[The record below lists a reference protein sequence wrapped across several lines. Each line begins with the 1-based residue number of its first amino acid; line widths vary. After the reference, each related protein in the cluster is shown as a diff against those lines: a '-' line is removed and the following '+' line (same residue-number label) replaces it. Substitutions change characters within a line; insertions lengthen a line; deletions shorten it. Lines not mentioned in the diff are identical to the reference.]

1 MAEAKKTT
9 SKAKAVKTTKVEK
22 PVVVKKAA
30 AKAKTTTITKP
41 AKAVKPAISKE
52 VVIEAAQEEVV
63 TEKVTKTLAKA
74 GKRSSKALEEVAEK
88 QTKEDRKVSHEDQDA
103 KPKQASQPTRT
114 RDERRGKL
122 FQKSAA
128 LIEKD
133 KLYTLEEAIALAK
146 QTSHVKFDASVEL
159 HVNLNVDP
167 RHADQNIR
175 DNLVLPFGTGKTV
188 RIVVLTDDAA
198 TAIKSGADLAG
209 NEEVLAELD
218 KGNLNFDILIA
229 IPSLMPKLGKYA
241 RTLGPRGLMPNPKSG
256 TVTTD
261 VNKAVAEAKA
271 GRIEYRVDNTGIVH
285 LMVGKV
291 SFEATPLLNNVQA
304 VIASIKSNKPASV
317 KSNYFKAVHLTTSMG
332 PSIKVDLASVN

>member
-9 SKAKAVKTTKVEK
+9 TKAKTAKTTKVAK
-22 PVVVKKAA
+22 PVVSEKAV
-30 AKAKTTTITKP
+30 AKAKTTKTTKP
-41 AKAVKPAISKE
+41 VKAEQPVAAEP
-52 VVIEAAQEEVV
+52 VVIEPVVEVV
-63 TEKVTKTLAKA
+63 AETTTKAPAKA
-74 GKRSSKALEEVAEK
+74 GKRSTKALEEVAEK
-88 QTKEDRKVSHEDQDA
+88 QTKEDRKASNEDEDV
-103 KPKQASQPTRT
+103 KPKQPSQPTRT
-114 RDERRGKL
+114 RDERRGKN
-122 FQKSAA
+122 FRKSAA
-128 LIEKD
+128 LVEKD
-133 KLYTLEEAIALAK
+133 KAYTLEEAIALAK

-175 DNLVLPFGTGKTV
+175 DNLVLPNGTGKTV

-198 TAIKSGADLAG
+198 TALKAGADLAG
-209 NEEVLAELD
+209 HEEVLAELD

-256 TVTTD
+256 SVTTD
-261 VNKAVAEAKA
+261 VDKAVAEAKA